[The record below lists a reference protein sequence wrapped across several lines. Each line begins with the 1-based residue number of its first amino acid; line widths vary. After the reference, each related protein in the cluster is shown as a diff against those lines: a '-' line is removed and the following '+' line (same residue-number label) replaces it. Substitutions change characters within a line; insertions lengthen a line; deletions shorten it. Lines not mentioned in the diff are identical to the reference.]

1 MKNLVKI
8 AAIALF
14 SLFYVQANAQSLG
27 LKAGLNLSNM
37 LDKDDDT
44 TYSQD
49 YEKNPGF
56 HIGATIDVP
65 VNGFLS
71 FESGLLITSKGIK
84 FVDEVSGAKVTLKA
98 NLYYF
103 DIPFTLKASCD
114 VGEKIKMFGAA
125 GPYVDICFSG
135 RLLVT
140 AEYQGEEETVENS
153 INLGNH
159 KDEDVLK
166 RPDMGFTFGGGF
178 EFYSITIGISYD
190 LGLYNIATDQDNG
203 TTVKNRVLKF
213 SIGCSFGN

>member
-14 SLFYVQANAQSLG
+14 SLFYVQVNAQTLG

-37 LDKDDDT
+37 LDEDDDT

-49 YEKNPGF
+49 YMRNPGF

-65 VNGFLS
+65 FNNFLS
-71 FESGLLITSKGIK
+71 FESGLLMTTKGMK
-84 FVDEVSGAKVTLKA
+84 YVDEVSGATVTLKA
-98 NLYYF
+98 NLYYL
-103 DIPFTLKASCD
+103 DIPFTLKASCELE
-114 VGEKIKMFGAA
+114 EKFKIFAAA
-125 GPYVDICFSG
+125 GPYAGVCFSG
-135 RLLVT
+135 RTLVT
-140 AEYQGEEETVENS
+140 AEYQGEEETVENV
-153 INLGNH
+153 INLGNQ

-178 EFYSITIGISYD
+178 EFYSIKIGISYD